1 MVQVL
6 IFWPGPWLCAS
17 INCLSPPQKSCLDQ
31 VWLARDGWNH
41 ETYWAGSI
49 GLENLKERTI
59 GRWPAGNRR
68 WSSKYMGSQL
78 HWAEDHAVHRSLAL
92 WHSGSQIPWNL
103 TLSPHFEWVSLSGN
117 QTTLPINIS
126 LVFLSW
132 YYRTRSFC
140 PDLRAEDGSGRSPP
154 VLTPT
159 CGPGFPIRDVS
170 RSHGFLEERWTLPE
184 NIQKQPSE
192 KLSE

>member
-1 MVQVL
+1 M
-6 IFWPGPWLCAS
+6 
-17 INCLSPPQKSCLDQ
+17 PQLTVYPHPKRA
-31 VWLARDGWNH
+31 VRTKFGLARDGWNH
-41 ETYWAGSI
+41 ETYWAGSV

-78 HWAEDHAVHRSLAL
+78 HWPEDHTVHRSLAL

-103 TLSPHFEWVSLSGN
+103 TLSPPFPEQLWVGLSFWEPN
-117 QTTLPINIS
+117 NTTYKHQPDVPFMVLQDQILLTRPQSWGWKWKEPPHPI
-126 LVFLSW
+126 
-132 YYRTRSFC
+132 
-140 PDLRAEDGSGRSPP
+140 PHMRAW
-154 VLTPT
+154 LL
-159 CGPGFPIRDVS
+159 IRDVS
-170 RSHGFLEERWTLPE
+170 RSHGFLGERWTLPE